1 MKSALKRTL
10 GVTAGAFALALV
22 AGGTPAFA
30 SANGCH
36 SSACVHVDGSAH
48 YVKWSPLSTYYNNGT
63 RQTYYKVPINKNWPN
78 GTDVCVQAFVD
89 GTASNGT
96 ACVTVHN

>member
-1 MKSALKRTL
+1 MNWIKAYSGDEVFHGKFKIYAEK
-10 GVTAGAFALALV
+10 
-22 AGGTPAFA
+22 
-30 SANGCH
+30 
-36 SSACVHVDGSAH
+36 AH
-48 YVKWSPLSTYYNNGT
+48 YVKWSPLTTYYNNVT

-78 GTDVCVQAFVD
+78 GTDVCGQAFVD